1 MLTQTALGA
10 FMLDGE
16 YAKHLRRMHK
26 AYAERRA
33 ALIAR
38 LTGDLAP
45 WFEPLPATAGIHL
58 VARLNAPWREDD
70 VAAAA
75 REISV
80 GIYGIR
86 GFYAGQPAQQGV
98 LLGYG
103 GTGVEAI
110 ERGMTRLAA
119 LMPTLSR

>member
-33 ALIAR
+33 LLIER
-38 LTGDLAP
+38 LQGELAP

-58 VARLNAPWREDD
+58 VARLAGSVREDEV
-70 VAAAA
+70 VAAARA
-75 REISV
+75 VSV
-80 GIYGIR
+80 GLYGIR
-86 GFYAGQPAQQGV
+86 AFYAGEPAQQGV

-103 GTGVEAI
+103 GTNVTAI
-110 ERGMTRLAA
+110 ERGATRLAA
-119 LMPTLSR
+119 LMPTLVR